1 MSPVAEELRRLGGVA
16 TRRQLL
22 RVCTQ
27 HALADALR
35 TGEIVR
41 PARGRYVLR
50 EVDAARAAA
59 HAVTGVLC
67 LTSAALH
74 HGWAVKAPPELPQVA
89 LPRNRNVDPTRTA
102 KIEVKRMR
110 FGPDD
115 VADGVTTPDRTLV
128 DCLRMLPFDEALAIT
143 DSALRSGYRKER
155 LMALVRDARGPG
167 AARMR
172 MIAALATA
180 ESANPFESVLRAIA
194 LAVPR
199 LAVRPQVSIHRAGAG
214 VIGGGH
220 FLGRPDLVDEHLR
233 IILEADS
240 FEWHGDRAA
249 LRSDARRYNRFVVN
263 GWLVLRFS
271 WEDVMFHP
279 DEVKAVLVAA
289 VEERTKQLCP
299 ACRMAS

>member
-1 MSPVAEELRRLGGVA
+1 VSLVVEELRRLGGVA
-16 TRRQLL
+16 TRPQLL
-22 RVCTQ
+22 RVCTR
-27 HALADALR
+27 HELAKAIR

-41 PARGRYVLR
+41 PARGRYAIP

-67 LTSAALH
+67 LASAALH

-89 LPRNRNVDPTRTA
+89 LPRSRSVDPSRTA
-102 KIEVKRMR
+102 KIDVKRMR

-115 VADGVTTPDRTLV
+115 VSDGVTTTDRTLV
-128 DCLRMLPFDEALAIT
+128 DCLRMLPFDEALAIA

-155 LMALVRDARGPG
+155 LLALVRDARGPG

-172 MIAALATA
+172 MIATLATP

-194 LAVPR
+194 MAVPR
-199 LAVRPQVSIHRAGAG
+199 LAVRPQVSLHRTDPS

-220 FLGRPDLVDEHLR
+220 FLGRPDLVDVQLR
-233 IILEADS
+233 IVIEADS

-249 LRSDARRYNRFVVN
+249 LRSDARRYNGFVVN

-279 DEVKAVLVAA
+279 DEVRAVLIAA
-289 VEERTKQLCP
+289 VEERTNQLCP
-299 ACRMAS
+299 ACRAAS